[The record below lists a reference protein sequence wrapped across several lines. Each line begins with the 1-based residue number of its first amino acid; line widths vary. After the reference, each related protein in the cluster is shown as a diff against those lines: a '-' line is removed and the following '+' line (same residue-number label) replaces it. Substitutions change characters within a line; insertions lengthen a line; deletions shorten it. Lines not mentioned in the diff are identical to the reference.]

1 MISGRFRCWT
11 AALYLKR
18 IHFPLIV
25 DHLLLGELGL
35 RRHLLW
41 CLLFSVVVFLLW
53 WIGPSTVALNGNMH
67 FVPHSNFSS
76 QSFFEQVV
84 LTQISLFH
92 SQLKSIHRKYTFWT
106 LSLNSMYYYYI
117 PLFSVL
123 FAVTATPTNAV
134 LFLQCCS
141 LTKINHISAVSCTIN
156 VPPLDLAA

>member
-1 MISGRFRCWT
+1 MISSRFRCWT

-25 DHLLLGELGL
+25 EHLLVGELGL
-35 RRHLLW
+35 RRY
-41 CLLFSVVVFLLW
+41 LLFSMVVFLLW

-67 FVPHSNFSS
+67 SVPYSNFSP

-92 SQLKSIHRKYTFWT
+92 SQLKSIHCKYKFWT
-106 LSLNSMYYYYI
+106 FSLNSMYYYYT

-123 FAVTATPTNAV
+123 FAVKNSYTNAV
-134 LFLQCCS
+134 LFLRCCS
-141 LTKINHISAVSCTIN
+141 LTKINYISAASCTIN
-156 VPPLDLAA
+156 VLPFDLVA